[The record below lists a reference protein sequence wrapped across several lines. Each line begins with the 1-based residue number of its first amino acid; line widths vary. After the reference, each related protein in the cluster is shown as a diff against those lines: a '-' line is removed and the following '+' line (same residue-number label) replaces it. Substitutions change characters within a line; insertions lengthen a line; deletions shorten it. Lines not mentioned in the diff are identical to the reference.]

1 MRILKTISC
10 AGLALASIAGH
21 AGDNTGVDLYE
32 SGMFNVSKIYF
43 LKQLNISATP
53 EAKAEACYYLGENY
67 LQLNHPDSAVY
78 YYQLG
83 VELLPS
89 YPFNQIG
96 LQKLALKNLTG
107 KDALKKAEAA
117 FKEIIKTD
125 KKNIR
130 LPLAVAQA
138 YVYAGNI
145 SKANDFIKDAKKV
158 NNKNGLPYIIE
169 GDILWAKEEYGAAAS
184 KYDMAIYFSPE
195 LIGAY
200 MKNARLYRSI
210 NRDAAFDKLR
220 KVGEIAPEF
229 NGCYLLLGELYK
241 DIPGQS
247 ALAAENYGK
256 FIETGYYDSE
266 HLLTYVGI
274 LYLDKQYGKMLP
286 IVRSVVRQQPDNLVA
301 KRLLAYGLSKT
312 EPGEESIRAIKDFV
326 ETIPEERLIM
336 QDYLCYAEQLEA
348 NKHYVAAAENYKKVL
363 QRDESKKN
371 YLKTI
376 ADLYRE
382 GQQLDSAIYYYNLHM
397 NFTGQPEPLIYL
409 QVGRLCFNMAAA
421 DSINAFE
428 LYSKAD
434 SLFVLLIETAPAS
447 HQGYFWRARTNWA
460 LDPEMTEGSAL
471 PYYEKVI
478 DLLKDKP
485 DDYKSALIESYK
497 YCGYFYYQKA
507 HAITEKNKGNAKPAR
522 EEYLIAKDYF
532 SKILEL
538 NPNDAAALQE
548 IEKLNSIK

>member
-10 AGLALASIAGH
+10 AGMALASIASR
-21 AGDNTGVDLYE
+21 AGDNTGIDLYE

-43 LKQLNISATP
+43 LKQLNTSATP
-53 EAKAEACYYLGENY
+53 EAKAEACFYLGENY
-67 LQLNHPDSAVY
+67 LQLNQPDSAAY
-78 YYQLG
+78 YYRQG
-83 VELLPS
+83 EELLPS
-89 YPFNQIG
+89 YPFNRIG

-117 FKEIIKTD
+117 FKDIIKID

-169 GDILWAKEEYGAAAS
+169 GDILWAQEKYGDAAS

-229 NGCYLLLGELYK
+229 NGRYLLLGELYK

-256 FIETGYYDSE
+256 FIEAGYYDSE
-266 HLLTYVGI
+266 QLLTYVGI
-274 LYLDKQYGKMLP
+274 LYFDKQYGKMLP
-286 IVRSVVRQQPDNLVA
+286 IVRSVVQQQPDNLVA

-312 EPGEESIRAIKDFV
+312 EPGEESIRAIKNFV
-326 ETIPEERLIM
+326 ETTPEERLIM

-348 NKHYVAAAENYKKVL
+348 NRHHVAAAENYKKVI
-363 QRDESKKN
+363 QKDESKKALLHN
-371 YLKTI
+371 I
-376 ADLYRE
+376 ADLYQRS
-382 GQQLDSAIYYYNLHM
+382 QQPDSAIRYYNLYLD
-397 NFTGQPEPLIYL
+397 FTGQPDPTVYFQI
-409 QVGRLCFNMAAA
+409 GRNYFTMAAA
-421 DSINAFE
+421 DSMNTTA
-428 LYSKAD
+428 LYAYAD
-434 SLFVLLIETAPAS
+434 SLFAMLTEIAPTS
-447 HQGYFWRARTNWA
+447 YLGFFWRARTNSA
-460 LDPEMTEGSAL
+460 LDPETTEGLAQ

-478 DLLKDKP
+478 ELVIDQP
-485 DDYKSALIESYK
+485 DRYKMQLIESYK
-497 YCGYFYYQKA
+497 YFGYFHYLKA
-507 HAITEKNKGNAKPAR
+507 DAITTQNKGNAKPAR
-522 EEYLIAKDYF
+522 EEYLKVKEYF
-532 SKILEL
+532 SKVLEL
-538 NPNDAAALQE
+538 DPNDATALKVME
-548 IEKLNSIK
+548 DINVK